1 MSSTDQHK
9 LLINFTFLLGK
20 HTVVTCTLAARGPQ
34 TALQSS
40 AKKKNSK
47 CKQIFFV
54 YLLQRYTRCER
65 KKAYKNSMA
74 YKDWEFLN
82 IVC

>member
-20 HTVVTCTLAARGPQ
+20 HTVVTCTLAARGTQ

-40 AKKKNSK
+40 AKKKN
-47 CKQIFFV
+47 
-54 YLLQRYTRCER
+54 
-65 KKAYKNSMA
+65 
-74 YKDWEFLN
+74 
-82 IVC
+82 